1 LRSTQSFAGNC
12 GLRITDCGFR
22 PTTQVNCG
30 LRIAD
35 CGFDPPT
42 RGERPGSRVG
52 GGESAIFNPQSVT
65 KKVAILCVAV
75 VATFGCGPG
84 VNTQDVE
91 FRIPVT
97 VQDVVLGTVED
108 RIVATGS
115 LRPAEVVTLVVETSG
130 VLEIGRGPQGRRLG
144 EGDRVRAGQVVAQI
158 TGEDARLA
166 AHTAATRQRFEAADS
181 DYQATL
187 KLFEQGLIT
196 DTELRSAETRLE
208 DARLEYDRSRHTET
222 RNSLVTPIDG
232 VILSLARDQRGQ
244 PLASGQLVN
253 RGLVVAEV
261 APTDDLVADVDLVG
275 PDVARVRVGL
285 EARIRHHA
293 WEDRLFDGV
302 VYRMAPTIDPITR
315 ALRAEVEVDNRDGL
329 LRPGMFVEVT
339 VVGTR
344 REGVPVVPRVAVTD
358 RGGKRVVFLLKGQR
372 VTRTEVEL
380 GLGDDEIVEIA
391 AGVVAGDKVVVRGL
405 ETLTDQ
411 TRVRVTGSSS

>member
-1 LRSTQSFAGNC
+1 M
-12 GLRITDCGFR
+12 
-22 PTTQVNCG
+22 
-30 LRIAD
+30 
-35 CGFDPPT
+35 
-42 RGERPGSRVG
+42 
-52 GGESAIFNPQSVT
+52 
-65 KKVAILCVAV
+65 LCI
-75 VATFGCGPG
+75 VATVSIACGPG

-91 FRIPVT
+91 FRVPVT
-97 VQDVVLGTVED
+97 VQDVALGTVED

-130 VLEIGRGPQGRRLG
+130 VLEIERGADGRRLG
-144 EGDRVRAGQVVAQI
+144 EGDHVRAGQVVARI

-166 AHTAATRQRFEAADS
+166 ARTAATRQRFEAASS
-181 DYQATL
+181 DHKATL

-196 DTELRSAETRLE
+196 DTELRNAETRLE
-208 DARLEYDRSRHTET
+208 DARLEYDRSRLTET

-232 VILSLARDQRGQ
+232 VILSLARNQRGQ

-253 RGLVVAEV
+253 PGLVVAEV
-261 APTDDLVADVDLVG
+261 AATDDLVADVDLVG

-358 RGGKRVVFLLKGQR
+358 RGGKRVIFLLKGQR
-372 VTRTEVEL
+372 VARTEVEL
-380 GLGDDEIVEIA
+380 GLGDDDIVEITS
-391 AGVVAGDKVVVRGL
+391 GVEAGDEIVVRGL

>member
-1 LRSTQSFAGNC
+1 MTPLGM
-12 GLRITDCGFR
+12 
-22 PTTQVNCG
+22 
-30 LRIAD
+30 
-35 CGFDPPT
+35 
-42 RGERPGSRVG
+42 
-52 GGESAIFNPQSVT
+52 
-65 KKVAILCVAV
+65 AILGIAV
-75 VATFGCGPG
+75 LLTTACGPG
-84 VNTQDVE
+84 VDTQDVE
-91 FRIPVT
+91 FRVPVT
-97 VQDVVLGTVED
+97 VQDVALGTVED

-130 VLEIGRGPQGRRLG
+130 VLEISRGDHGRRLG
-144 EGDRVRAGQVVAQI
+144 EGDRVRAGQVIARI

-166 AHTAATRQRFEAADS
+166 ARTAATRQRFEAAKS
-181 DYQATL
+181 DHEATVE
-187 KLFEQGLIT
+187 LFEQGLIT
-196 DTELRSAETRLE
+196 STELRKSETTLE

-244 PLASGQLVN
+244 PLASGQLVDP
-253 RGLVVAEV
+253 GLVVAEV
-261 APTDDLVADVDLVG
+261 APTDELVADVDLVG
-275 PDVARVRVGL
+275 PDVARVQVGQ

-293 WEDRLFDGV
+293 WEDRLFAGV

-315 ALRAEVEVDNRDGL
+315 ALRAEVEVDNRGGL

-358 RGGKRVVFLLKGQR
+358 RGGQRVVFVLNGQR
-372 VTRTEVEL
+372 VSRTEVDL
-380 GLGDDEIVEIA
+380 GLGDDEIVEIKS
-391 AGVVAGDKVVVRGL
+391 GVEAGDKVVVRGL